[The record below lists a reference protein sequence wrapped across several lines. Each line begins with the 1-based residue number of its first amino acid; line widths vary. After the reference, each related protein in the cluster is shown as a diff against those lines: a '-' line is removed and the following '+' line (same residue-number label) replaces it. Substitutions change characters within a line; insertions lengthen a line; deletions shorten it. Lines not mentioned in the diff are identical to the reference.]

1 MRFFDN
7 TMAKREETEIWLG
20 NARADHSNFGEFSP
34 GCNSARSFLGLMKAR
49 IVKL

>member
-1 MRFFDN
+1 
-7 TMAKREETEIWLG
+7 MAKREDTEIG
-20 NARADHSNFGEFSP
+20 SEMPRADDSNFGELSP